1 MGITNDFSL
10 TRMENKSPSFTAD
23 EIWYMN
29 KSATPFLLEWLLILF
44 KPKWKIR
51 LDFMTLD

>member
-1 MGITNDFSL
+1 
-10 TRMENKSPSFTAD
+10 MENKLPSFTAD

-29 KSATPFLLEWLLILF
+29 KLAMPFLLEWLLILF